1 MKKQKKEKNLST
13 LVLFKPKAL
22 KNHGS
27 SMMLE
32 GLLRPSFFFGYEIAE
47 LKKLKM
53 TRAQAEEFY
62 AEHRGKPFYQK
73 LVNFMSSNYI
83 VAIRIEYPVDEP
95 DFIERFRKFVI
106 GATDPNKAMRGTMR
120 QLFGAKK
127 EYAEG
132 LPSNGVHAS
141 DSRESAA
148 RELSFFFTDFVA
160 WTWGFCPFF
169 SFF

>member
-1 MKKQKKEKNLST
+1 MKKQKKQKLST

-32 GLLRPSFFFGYEIAE
+32 GLLRQSFFFGYEIAE

-53 TRAQAEEFY
+53 TRSQAEKFY
-62 AEHRGKPFYQK
+62 AEHSGKLFYQR

-95 DFIERFRKFVI
+95 DFIERFRTFVI

-120 QLFGAKK
+120 QIFGAKK
-127 EYAEG
+127 EYADG

-141 DSRESAA
+141 DSRESAK
-148 RELSFFFTDFVA
+148 RELAFFFD
-160 WTWGFCPFF
+160 GDYEC
-169 SFF
+169 

>member
-1 MKKQKKEKNLST
+1 MKKQKKQKLST

-27 SMMLE
+27 SLMLE

-53 TRAQAEEFY
+53 IRAQAEEFY
-62 AEHRGKPFYQK
+62 AEHRGKPFYKK
-73 LVNFMSSNYI
+73 LVDFMSSNYI
-83 VAIRIEYPVDEP
+83 VAIRIEYSADDP

-120 QLFGAKK
+120 QMFGAKT
-127 EYAEG
+127 EYAAG

-141 DSRESAA
+141 DSRESAK
-148 RELSFFFTDFVA
+148 RELAFFFD
-160 WTWGFCPFF
+160 GDYEC
-169 SFF
+169 